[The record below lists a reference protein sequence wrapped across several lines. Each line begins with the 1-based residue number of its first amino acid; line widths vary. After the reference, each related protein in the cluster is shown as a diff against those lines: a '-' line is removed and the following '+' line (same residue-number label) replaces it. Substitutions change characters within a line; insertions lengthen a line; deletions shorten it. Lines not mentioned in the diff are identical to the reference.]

1 MNVLLITADQ
11 WRGDSLGAAGHP
23 VVKTPNIDRLAAEG
37 VLFRRHFGQA
47 TPCSPARA
55 CLYTGLYQMT
65 NRVCRNGTPLDR
77 RHDTLAL
84 MARRAGYDPTQF
96 GYTDIAQ
103 DPRNLNGRDP
113 WLTTYEGVLPGM
125 SVRVRLPEDIKPWL
139 SWLRVRGVEVPKGVD
154 IYLPKQGPADP
165 PRGQDTRY
173 GADETE
179 TAFITNE
186 FLRWLSEQDGPW
198 FAHVSYLRPHPPF
211 IVPEP
216 YASMYSPD
224 EGPDFVRAKTPE
236 IEAAQHPFLAYSLE
250 TIRKTNFI
258 HGAYG
263 SILDWDE
270 AARRQIRATY
280 WGMISEVDAQIGRVI
295 NGLEAAG
302 AASDTLV
309 VLTSDHGEMLGD
321 RWLHGKLG
329 WFEQSY
335 HVPLIIRDPG
345 LNIPAP
351 NLNIPARKLTAEADA
366 PERPGRVVEAF
377 TESVDIVPTI
387 LERIGAE
394 APAHLDG
401 RSLAGFMRGEPP
413 ANWRTEAHWEYDF
426 REVATGETERVFGL
440 PLDALNL
447 AVVRGERFKYVHFA
461 GLPPL
466 LFDLHDDPGELQD
479 LAGDPAWRDVRL
491 EMAEKLLSWR
501 GRHLDRS
508 LTGIELTTDGPVS
521 AEAGRRAG

>member
-11 WRGDSLGAAGHP
+11 WRGDSLGAVGHP

-37 VLFRRHFGQA
+37 VLFRHHYAQA
-47 TPCSPARA
+47 APCSPARA

-84 MARRAGYDPTQF
+84 AARRAGYDPTQF

-103 DPRNLNGRDP
+103 DPRTMNGRDP

-139 SWLRVRGVEVPKGVD
+139 SWLRARGVDVPPGID
-154 IYLPKQGPADP
+154 IYLPKEGPADP
-165 PRGQDTRY
+165 PRGQDARY
-173 GADETE
+173 SADETE
-179 TAFITNE
+179 TAFLTDE
-186 FLRWLSEQDGPW
+186 FLRWLGEQDGQW
-198 FAHVSYLRPHPPF
+198 FAHVSFLRPHPPF

-224 EGPDFVRAKTPE
+224 EGPDFARAATPE
-236 IEAAQHPFLAYSLE
+236 AEGTQHPFLKWSLE
-250 TIRKTNFI
+250 TIQKTNFV
-258 HGAYG
+258 HGASG
-263 SILDWDE
+263 SIGTWDE

-280 WGMISEVDAQIGRVI
+280 WGMVTEVDAQVGRLLA
-295 NGLEAAG
+295 GLG
-302 AASDTLV
+302 ASGMADDTLV
-309 VLTSDHGEMLGD
+309 ILTSDHGEMLGD
-321 RWLHGKLG
+321 RHLYGKLG
-329 WFEQSY
+329 WFDQSY
-335 HVPLIIRDPG
+335 HVPLIVRDPK
-345 LNIPAP
+345 A
-351 NLNIPARKLTAEADA
+351 AAA
-366 PERPGRVVEAF
+366 GRVVSRF
-377 TESVDIVPTI
+377 TESIDLMPTI

-394 APAHLDG
+394 IPTQLDG
-401 RSLAGFMRGEPP
+401 RSLVPFLEGREPAG
-413 ANWRTEAHWEYDF
+413 WRREAHWEFDF
-426 REVATGETERVFGL
+426 REVATGATEERFGL

-466 LFDLHDDPGELQD
+466 LFDMQEDPGELTN
-479 LAGDPAWRDVRL
+479 LADDPAYRDARL

-501 GRHLDRS
+501 ASHLDRS
-508 LTGIELTTDGPVS
+508 LTGVELTAAGPVY
-521 AEAGRRAG
+521 AGPDRRAG